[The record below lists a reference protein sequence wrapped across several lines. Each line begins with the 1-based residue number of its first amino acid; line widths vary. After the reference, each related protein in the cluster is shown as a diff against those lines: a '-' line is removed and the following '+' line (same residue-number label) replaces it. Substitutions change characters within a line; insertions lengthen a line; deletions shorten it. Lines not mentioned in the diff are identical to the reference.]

1 VPKTT
6 LAELEH
12 HLLRAADILR
22 GGMEVSEYRDVI
34 LALLFL
40 KRVNDEFEEVRE
52 AIVVDVLAE
61 GRSSEAAQ
69 SIADV
74 PRNYTDRQAVYV
86 PEEARWARLAGAVVD
101 IGPGHLVPALT
112 ALVAHEANE
121 HLRGLFVH
129 VDFHRMGRTGRA
141 ASEHAD
147 KQLAALI
154 GHFGRL
160 RLRTGDLESP
170 DLIAEAYEYLLRS
183 YADSAGAR
191 GGEFY
196 TPRAVTRMLAQLAQ
210 PGPGQRVYDPCVGTG
225 GTLLHAKEY
234 VDEHGG
240 DSTGLTLDGQD
251 ANYGSWQMATL
262 NMLFH
267 GHRRF
272 RLEVGDTLTSP
283 RHLGESYDLVLSNPP
298 FAMDYSVDAVAGLQ
312 ERMPYGVAPGRGKAD
327 LMFLQHMLYMVG
339 ERGGS
344 VFTVV
349 PHGVLFRGGGER
361 SIRERLIR
369 DDLLEAVIGLAPNLF
384 YGTGIPVCVLV
395 LRAPGR
401 KAPERRG
408 KVLFIN
414 ADREYHPERAQN
426 ILLDE
431 HVEKIVSTFHDFA
444 EFDRFSRVVSLGELA
459 ERDHNLSVRR
469 YVDNAPS
476 PEPQDIKAYLQGGV
490 PVAEIETNRDLLRA
504 YGLKTSDLFV
514 VRPDDPAY
522 VDFPPER
529 ERLDGTRLV
538 ERGRGREQQLRDAFE
553 EWWAAVADR
562 VADLAPPEDGAR
574 PEHASVQRLARLRA
588 DLVGSFRMNLTAVG
602 LLDRLHLVGLTA
614 SWWRDLKSDLK
625 ALANNGHMAVVDGWV
640 REIEAK
646 ITPETDLLTGK
657 LLVRTK
663 EDRRQAYEHEVV
675 GALLPAFLEELNAA
689 EKEFTGLTA
698 QWQET
703 QAALD
708 QAGAGVE
715 SHAEDTGPGDDSAA
729 AAEVATAAET
739 ARELRRQRT
748 SARKVITSLEN
759 DFLPRLKSARDALS
773 SERAARE
780 IVLGVFRKRIADGL
794 EELLTRRRLE
804 LLGVYERWQE
814 KYLLSFREIESQL
827 YGHGESVAQ
836 NNPWSARR
844 TWNLTSSTAGT
855 ADGRRELVAAV
866 HELIDAEKTAEGA
879 LAKLE
884 LDEMAETLALIRGGA
899 DQVARRPLGEVL
911 THARGG
917 VSHRARVAA
926 VGVPVV
932 RMANMTA
939 EGLDL
944 NPSRLH
950 RLDPGGPSGAD
961 AMLKV
966 GDVLLG
972 AAAPD
977 RQLRVAV
984 WRGQLA
990 RATFSAQILCLRPCE
1005 ELLSTDY
1012 LEAWLRLPH
1021 VQRRVFEVARTAVGN
1036 IPVLSPGRL
1045 VEVEMELPTIVEQ
1058 RDLGR
1063 RIGAW
1068 HEQRVT
1074 RQHQLAKLRVIR
1086 GALTD
1091 VLSG

>member
-1 VPKTT
+1 MT

-12 HLLRAADILR
+12 HLFRAADILR
-22 GGMEVSEYRDVI
+22 GVMDVGEYRDVI

-40 KRVNDEFEEVRE
+40 KRANDEFEEARE
-52 AIVVDVLAE
+52 AIVADALAE
-61 GRSSEAAQ
+61 GRSSEAARGM
-69 SIADV
+69 ADM
-74 PRNYTDRQAVYV
+74 PRNYIDRQAVYV
-86 PEEARWARLAGAVVD
+86 PGEARWARLASAAVGIGAD
-101 IGPGHLVPALT
+101 HLVPALT
-112 ALVAHEANE
+112 ALVGHEANE
-121 HLRGLFVH
+121 HLRGLFLH
-129 VDFHRMGRTGRA
+129 VGFHRMGRTGGA
-141 ASEHAD
+141 AAERDD
-147 KQLAALI
+147 KQLASLVEY
-154 GHFGRL
+154 FSRL

-170 DLIAEAYEYLLRS
+170 DLIAEAYEYLLRN

-272 RLEVGDTLTSP
+272 RLEVGDTLTDP
-283 RHLGESYDLVLSNPP
+283 RHLGESYDLALSNPP
-298 FAMDYSVDAVAGLQ
+298 FSTDYSVDAVADLQ
-312 ERMPYGVAPGRGKAD
+312 ERMPYGVTSERGKAD
-327 LMFLQHMLYMVG
+327 LMFLQHMLYMVE

-344 VFTVV
+344 VFTTM
-349 PHGVLFRGGGER
+349 PHGVLFRGGAER
-361 SIRERLIR
+361 SIRERLIQ

-384 YGTGIPVCVLV
+384 YGTGIPVCILV
-395 LRAPGR
+395 LRAPGK

-414 ADREYHPERAQN
+414 ADREYHAERAQN
-426 ILLDE
+426 VLLDE
-431 HVEKIVSTFHDFA
+431 HVEKIVSTFRDFA
-444 EFDRFSRVVSLGELA
+444 EFDRFSRVVSLTELA
-459 ERDHNLSVRR
+459 ERDHDLSIHR
-469 YVDNAPS
+469 YVDNTPP

-490 PVAEIETNRDLLRA
+490 PVAEIETNRELLKA
-504 YGLKTSDLFV
+504 YELKTSDLFV

-522 VDFPPER
+522 VDFPPGR
-529 ERLDGTRLV
+529 ERLDGVRLADSV
-538 ERGRGREQQLRDAFE
+538 RGREQRLRDACE
-553 EWWAAVADR
+553 EWWAAAADR
-562 VADLAPPEDGAR
+562 MADLALSADGAR
-574 PEHASVQRLARLRA
+574 SAHASVKRVARLRA
-588 DLVGSFRMNLTAVG
+588 DLVDSFQMSLTAVG
-602 LLDRLHLVGLTA
+602 LLDRLQLVGLA
-614 SWWRDLKSDLK
+614 AAWWRDLKSDLK
-625 ALANNGHMAVVDGWV
+625 ALVDSGHAAVVDGWV
-640 REIEAK
+640 RMVEATL
-646 ITPETDLLTGK
+646 TPETDPLTGK
-657 LLVRTK
+657 PFARTK
-663 EDRRQAYEHEVV
+663 EDRRRAYEHEVV
-675 GALLPAFLEELNAA
+675 GVLLPAFLEELNAA
-689 EKEFTGLTA
+689 EKEFTALTA

-703 QAALD
+703 QAAL
-708 QAGAGVE
+708 AGARAE
-715 SHAEDTGPGDDSAA
+715 SDTEDTDLGDDLA
-729 AAEVATAAET
+729 VADT

-748 SARKVITSLEN
+748 SARKAITSLEN
-759 DFLPRLKSARDALS
+759 DFLPRLKSAQDALS

-780 IVLGVFRKRIADGL
+780 IVLGSFKKRITDGL

-804 LLGVYERWQE
+804 LLEVYERWQE

-836 NNPWSARR
+836 SNPWSARR
-844 TWNLTSSTAGT
+844 TWNLTSDTAGT

-866 HELIDAEKTAEGA
+866 HELIDAEKTTEGA

-884 LDEMAETLALIRGGA
+884 LDELAGTLALIREGA
-899 DQVARRPLGEVL
+899 DQVARRPLGEAL
-911 THARGG
+911 THARRGG
-917 VSHRARVAA
+917 AHRARVAA
-926 VGVPVV
+926 DGVPVI
-932 RMANMTA
+932 RMANMTV

-944 NPSRLH
+944 DPSRLH
-950 RLDPGGPSGAD
+950 RLDMSGPLGAG
-961 AMLKV
+961 ALLQA

-977 RQLRVAV
+977 RELRVAV
-984 WRGQLA
+984 WRGELA
-990 RATFSAQILCLRPCE
+990 RATFSAQVLCLRPCE

-1012 LEAWLRLPH
+1012 LAAWLRLPH
-1021 VQRRVFEVARTAVGN
+1021 TRRRIFEVARTVVGN
-1036 IPVLSPGRL
+1036 TPVLSPGRL
-1045 VEVEMELPTIVEQ
+1045 VDVEMELPGIVEQ
-1058 RDLGR
+1058 RDLER

-1074 RQHQLAKLRVIR
+1074 RRRQLAKLRVIR